1 MLDLVLRYGATFTL
15 HALLGAGAVLLGTW
29 LLYRLGRALG
39 WNEHGERGPRW
50 LAALFRVCG
59 FVVLLIAVLVTGLQT
74 GTIHALARAVEE
86 GSQELVLG
94 VALEVGKPLGVSSP
108 DQKLSL
114 ADAERLL
121 AQWAPELLKR
131 SRDTVAANAL
141 WQRAE
146 QYWTNTPGLLRDWLA
161 SKGPRTETT
170 PRELVR
176 YAWRNGAA
184 PMVAA
189 AKWQA
194 LLFAYGVALL
204 MVATVA
210 LIEWMWLAYTR
221 GGGKVGG

>member
-15 HALLGAGAVLLGTW
+15 HALLGAGVVLLAAW
-29 LLYRLGRALG
+29 LLHRLGRALG
-39 WNEHGERGPRW
+39 WNVQGERGPRW

-59 FVVLLIAVLVTGLQT
+59 FLVLLIAVLVTGLQT

-86 GSQELVLG
+86 GSQELVLAA
-94 VALEVGKPLGVSSP
+94 ALEVGKPLGIASA

-121 AQWAPELLKR
+121 AQWAPQLVER
-131 SRDTVAANAL
+131 SRDAVAGNAL
-141 WQRAE
+141 WQRADR
-146 QYWTNTPGLLRDWLA
+146 YWANTPGLLRDWLA

-184 PMVAA
+184 PLVAS

-204 MVATVA
+204 MIATVA

-221 GGGKVGG
+221 GGAKTSG